1 MKKWL
6 IPVLFGI
13 AIVALIVLAVRAA
26 GSESNDAKPQD
37 SASPAA
43 EMTDAQKTGLKEGQI
58 FGQTNNPK
66 VVLTEFADLQC
77 PACKLYEP
85 TLKTIRE
92 KYSDQVQ
99 VVFKHFPLAPT
110 PHKNALVAAYA
121 SEAAANQGKFW
132 DMHDKLYET
141 QDEWGEQAN
150 PKDKFVSYAS
160 AIGLNVDQFK
170 KDYDGE
176 AGKAGIERD
185 KALGTSISLKGTPSF
200 FINGVAFDTTGGGE
214 ELLKQIDALV
224 QQ

>member
-13 AIVALIVLAVRAA
+13 AIVALIILAVRAA

-37 SASPAA
+37 TASPAA
-43 EMTDAQKTGLKEGQI
+43 EITDAQKTGLKEGQI

-110 PHKNALVAAYA
+110 PSASLLRIAALILAT
-121 SEAAANQGKFW
+121 
-132 DMHDKLYET
+132 LIL
-141 QDEWGEQAN
+141 
-150 PKDKFVSYAS
+150 PVSPQVTTSS
-160 AIGLNVDQFK
+160 A
-170 KDYDGE
+170 
-176 AGKAGIERD
+176 R
-185 KALGTSISLKGTPSF
+185 SS
-200 FINGVAFDTTGGGE
+200 
-214 ELLKQIDALV
+214 
-224 QQ
+224 